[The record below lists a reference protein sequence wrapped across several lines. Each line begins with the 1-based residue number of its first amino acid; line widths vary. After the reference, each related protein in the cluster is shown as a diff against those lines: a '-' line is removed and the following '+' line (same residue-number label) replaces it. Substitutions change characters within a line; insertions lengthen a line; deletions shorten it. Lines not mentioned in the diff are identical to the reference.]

1 MLPQPRTDCPEV
13 VNSTCSGSEQL
24 LENFK
29 TQQKTA
35 GENIRQLE
43 TELAKQRELFVKLQG
58 AIEGIQ
64 ILAPEEVPAE
74 GEESDS
80 ETVAE
85 VLS

>member
-1 MLPQPRTDCPEV
+1 MTSSSMTP
-13 VNSTCSGSEQL
+13 EQL

-64 ILAPEEVPAE
+64 ILAPEEVPTE